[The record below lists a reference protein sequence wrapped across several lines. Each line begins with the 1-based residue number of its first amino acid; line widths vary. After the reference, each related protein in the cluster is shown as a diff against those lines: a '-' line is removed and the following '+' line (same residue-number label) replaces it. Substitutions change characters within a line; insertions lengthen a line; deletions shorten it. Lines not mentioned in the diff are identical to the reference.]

1 MEAYEESRD
10 REGSNPLVGVAVS
23 LSEEEEEEEVGV
35 VTSKE
40 HWFWIGALGLL

>member
-23 LSEEEEEEEVGV
+23 LSEEEEEVGV